1 MRILVADDD
10 AVSRRLMEKILTQ
23 SGYEV
28 MTVADGRGALD
39 ALTQKDGP
47 RMALLDWMM
56 PGFDGPEVCRQ
67 IRARQEASYVYLT
80 LLTSRQNRTDVIQGL
95 EAGADDYLIKPCNPE
110 ELKARLRTGL
120 RILTLED
127 KLVEA
132 REEMRIRA
140 THDALTGLLNRGAVL
155 NLMKVEMAR
164 CRRERTP
171 LSILLCDVDH
181 FKQVND
187 VYGHL
192 VGDQVLRELAERLKQ
207 AVRPFDGVGRYGG
220 EEFVLVL
227 GGCGSEQLH
236 HRSSDIL
243 NAVRSKPIE
252 TSAGP
257 LHITISAGAFTM
269 DSLGWSGDVEFPL
282 GRADSALYRAKV
294 NGRNC
299 VQFADHLSTN
309 DSEHVGLPTVS

>member
-1 MRILVADDD
+1 LRILVADDD

-39 ALTQKDGP
+39 ALSHKDGP

-56 PGFDGPEVCRQ
+56 PGIDGPEVCRQ
-67 IRARQEASYVYLT
+67 LRARQEGSYVYLT
-80 LLTSRQNRTDVIQGL
+80 LLTSRQDRTDVIQGL

-110 ELKARLRTGL
+110 ELKARLRTGV
-120 RILTLED
+120 RILMLED

-132 REEMRIRA
+132 REEMRMRA

-155 NLMKVEMAR
+155 NFMKVEMAR
-164 CRRERTP
+164 CRREHTP

-187 VYGHL
+187 VHGHL
-192 VGDQVLRELAERLKQ
+192 VGDQVLRELAHRLKQ
-207 AVRPFDGVGRYGG
+207 AIRPFDGVGRYGG

-227 GGCGSEQLH
+227 SGCGSEQLR
-236 HRSSDIL
+236 HRSGDIL
-243 NAVRSKPIE
+243 DAVRSKPIE

-257 LHITISAGAFTM
+257 LHITISIGAFTM
-269 DSLGWSGDVEFPL
+269 DSLEWSGDVEFPL
-282 GRADSALYRAKV
+282 GRADGALYRAKM

-299 VQFADHLSTN
+299 VQFADQLSTN

>member
-28 MTVADGRGALD
+28 VTVADGRGALD
-39 ALTQKDGP
+39 ALTHKDGP

-56 PGFDGPEVCRQ
+56 PGIDGPEVCRQ
-67 IRARQEASYVYLT
+67 IRARQEESYVYLT
-80 LLTSRQNRTDVIQGL
+80 LLTSRQDRTDVIQGL
-95 EAGADDYLIKPCNPE
+95 EAGADDYLVKPCNPE

-120 RILTLED
+120 RILMLED

-132 REEMRIRA
+132 REEMRMRA

-155 NLMKVEMAR
+155 NFMKVEMAR

-187 VYGHL
+187 VHGHL
-192 VGDQVLRELAERLKQ
+192 VGDQVLRELADRLKQ

-227 GGCGSEQLH
+227 GGCGGEQLH
-236 HRSSDIL
+236 RRSGDIL
-243 NAVRSKPIE
+243 DAVRSRPIE

-257 LHITISAGAFTM
+257 LHITVSIGAFTM
-269 DSLGWSGDVEFPL
+269 DSLEWSGDVEFPL
-282 GRADSALYRAKV
+282 GRADSALYRAKI

>member
-1 MRILVADDD
+1 LVADDD

-28 MTVADGRGALD
+28 VTVADGRGALD
-39 ALTQKDGP
+39 ALTHKDGP

-56 PGFDGPEVCRQ
+56 PGIDGPEVCRE
-67 IRARQEASYVYLT
+67 IRARQEGSYVYLT
-80 LLTSRQNRTDVIQGL
+80 LLTSRQDRTDVIQGL
-95 EAGADDYLIKPCNPE
+95 EAGADDYLVKPCNPE

-120 RILTLED
+120 RILILED

-132 REEMRIRA
+132 REEMRMRA

-155 NLMKVEMAR
+155 NFMKAEMTR
-164 CRRERTP
+164 CRRERIP

-187 VYGHL
+187 VHGHL
-192 VGDQVLRELAERLKQ
+192 VGDQVLRELAGRLKQ
-207 AVRPFDGVGRYGG
+207 AIQPFEGVGRYGG
-220 EEFVLVL
+220 EEFVMVL
-227 GGCGSEQLH
+227 SGCGSEQLP
-236 HRSSDIL
+236 HRATDIL
-243 NAVRSKPIE
+243 DAIRSQPIE

-257 LHITISAGAFTM
+257 LRITASAGAFTM
-269 DSLGWSGDVEFPL
+269 DSLEWSGDVEFPL
-282 GRADSALYRAKV
+282 GRADSALYRAKM

-299 VQFADHLSTN
+299 VHFADHLSTN
-309 DSEHVGLPTVS
+309 DDEHAGIPTVS